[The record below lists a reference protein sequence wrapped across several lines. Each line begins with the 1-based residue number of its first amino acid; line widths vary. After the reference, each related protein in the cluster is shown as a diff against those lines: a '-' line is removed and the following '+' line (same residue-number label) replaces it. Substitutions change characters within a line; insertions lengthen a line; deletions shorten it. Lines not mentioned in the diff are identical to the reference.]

1 MQHIYNYII
10 KLSKEF
16 NDTFKTESGIEL
28 YGDKDFSQDRL
39 SNRYAVIIGQPLL
52 FDGELLELETKVL
65 IDPTVYYHSI
75 HGEDDDLQLTTNTID
90 RQKGIYSIEPENI
103 VLYKKEGKWFGY
115 LDNFLGKCVFKK
127 KQDKVVGGII
137 LELGKNEKTNQ
148 YEIVYPNKFLSEHDA
163 NTDDVLYMKPKMGVS
178 VWIDGKEFT
187 WLRNSEVLGK
197 MEFNGN

>member
-127 KQDKVVGGII
+127 KQDTVVGGII
-137 LELGKNEKTNQ
+137 LEFRKNEKTNQ
-148 YEIVYPNKFLSEHDA
+148 YEIIYPNKFLLEHDA

>member
-127 KQDKVVGGII
+127 KQDTVVGGII